1 MMSAAGNGEAHV
13 TCGLC
18 GERGGTEAVA
28 AGLGWL
34 RESESGRTRWLCPRC
49 VREHVRDIE
58 GKLLA
63 EYW

>member
-1 MMSAAGNGEAHV
+1 MTGAAGRDRAAV

-18 GERGGTEAVA
+18 GERADTEAVA
-28 AGLGWL
+28 VGLGWL
-34 RESESGRTRWLCPRC
+34 RESESGRTRWLCRRC

-58 GKLLA
+58 GKLPT